1 MTQISGCTCTVNDEM
16 WDKTSEM
23 KAKNQVLRLSLSS
36 LQNLIKNFMLHSKVA
51 KRRDKIKFI
60 CIRLEFL

>member
-1 MTQISGCTCTVNDEM
+1 MTQISGCTVNDEM

-51 KRRDKIKFI
+51 KRWDKIKFI